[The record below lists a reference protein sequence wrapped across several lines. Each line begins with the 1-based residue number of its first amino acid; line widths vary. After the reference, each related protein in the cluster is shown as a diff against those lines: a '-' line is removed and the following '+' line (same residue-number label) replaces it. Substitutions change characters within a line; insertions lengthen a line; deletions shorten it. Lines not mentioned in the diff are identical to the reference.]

1 VFWAQAAGEK
11 PKLSIVKE
19 IVKKKGMDCDIVFL
33 VEVGMVAK
41 NASLFINVFILSIGS
56 EQPVSFRNPRV
67 FTFARDSAFRL
78 RLSSDLVHGRQ
89 RPR

>member
-1 VFWAQAAGEK
+1 
-11 PKLSIVKE
+11 
-19 IVKKKGMDCDIVFL
+19 
-33 VEVGMVAK
+33 MVAK